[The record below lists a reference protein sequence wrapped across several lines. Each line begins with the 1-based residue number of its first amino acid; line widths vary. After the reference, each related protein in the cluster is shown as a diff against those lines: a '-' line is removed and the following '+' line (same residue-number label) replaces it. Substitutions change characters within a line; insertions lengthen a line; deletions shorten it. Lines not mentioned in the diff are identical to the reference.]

1 MVEKTF
7 KLISNH
13 FKRIVEYFIIIL
25 LEQAEG
31 KRLKI
36 YWFKKLT
43 SSVSTGEKLDLHC
56 KFVIHLF
63 MRFLI

>member
-25 LEQAEG
+25 LEQAG
-31 KRLKI
+31 Q
-36 YWFKKLT
+36 T
-43 SSVSTGEKLDLHC
+43 P
-56 KFVIHLF
+56 
-63 MRFLI
+63 